1 MRERKGIM
9 DEQSTL
15 EKMSKL
21 LEVVAL
27 GINQTNL
34 VVERIETQ
42 LARVETRMDSLESN
56 RA

>member
-1 MRERKGIM
+1 M

>member
-42 LARVETRMDSLESN
+42 LARIETRMDSLESN
-56 RA
+56 CA